1 MQSCGVS
8 QYGYRRD
15 FMFIRI
21 LILKHLE
28 EFICKESVYVLMILY
43 HTPSPSTL

>member
-1 MQSCGVS
+1 MNSCVVS
-8 QYGYRRD
+8 QYGYWRD

-28 EFICKESVYVLMILY
+28 EFICKEFVYVLMILY
-43 HTPSPSTL
+43 RSPSPSTV